1 MKTKLKIF
9 SDASTR
15 YLENEVNNYAK
26 DNNCIILSVSIAAK
40 PNGDYYLAAVL
51 EEKEHEQV
59 T

>member
-9 SDASTR
+9 SDASPR

-40 PNGDYYLAAVL
+40 PNGDYYLSAVF
-51 EEKEHEQV
+51 EEKDHEQIN
-59 T
+59 